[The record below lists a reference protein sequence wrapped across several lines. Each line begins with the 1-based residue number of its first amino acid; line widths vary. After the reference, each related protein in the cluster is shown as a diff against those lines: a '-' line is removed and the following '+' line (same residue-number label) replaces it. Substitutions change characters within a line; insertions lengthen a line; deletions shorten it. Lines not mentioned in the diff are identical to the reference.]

1 MIGIGNMQTK
11 KIFNL
16 YRLRNKKTKHDAFN
30 TWFTSSKKAFGSM
43 KAKHNRYNAPIQD
56 YYNPENYEAV
66 EYLITEVRT
75 LNVDEE

>member
-1 MIGIGNMQTK
+1 MQTK
-11 KIFNL
+11 KTFYL

-30 TWFTSSKKAFGSM
+30 TWFTSAKRAFGPL
-43 KAKHNRYNAPIQD
+43 KTKFNKYPKGIKEH
-56 YYNPENYEAV
+56 YNPKDYEAV